1 MEFFMDKINVLISN
15 EEIEKRLNELSKQ
28 IEDDYEGKEI
38 VFLSVLRGGSFFT
51 INLSLKIKNK
61 MTFEFIEVSSYE
73 GGTESL
79 RKS

>member
-1 MEFFMDKINVLISN
+1 MDKINVLISN

>member
-1 MEFFMDKINVLISN
+1 MDKINVLISN
-15 EEIEKRLNELSKQ
+15 EEIEKRLNELAHQ
-28 IEDDYEGKEI
+28 IEKDYENREI

-61 MTFEFIEVSSYE
+61 MIFEFIEVSSYE

-79 RKS
+79 RNS